1 MRVSAAFMVWRRVR
15 NSCKA
20 FIKLMF
26 FVFKLLIID
35 FVLFRIEPDEVGGS
49 VVEGDAVEMVNFV
62 DRLRLTEYRP
72 FH

>member
-1 MRVSAAFMVWRRVR
+1 
-15 NSCKA
+15 
-20 FIKLMF
+20 MF

-62 DRLRLTEYRP
+62 DRLRLTEDRP
-72 FH
+72 LR